1 MSTFIFYM
9 EDPISGVHVSISEME
24 EWRMKFALIY
34 ESGMELILI
43 RESEDKFHI
52 SLQTVI
58 LN

>member
-9 EDPISGVHVSISEME
+9 KDPISGVHVSISEIK
-24 EWRMKFALIY
+24 EWRIKFALIY

-43 RESEDKFHI
+43 RASEDKFHI
-52 SLQTVI
+52 SLQTVT